1 MLARNVKVD
10 IRDLYKSLATELY
23 ENFVINKKYFAEQ
36 LSNGKYSTKN
46 NIFDPLRIN
55 DMLINQKSYLTYQQ
69 VKTRLKWICLDF
81 DIDKKILEKDFPK
94 DQQKYIDI
102 LINEVREICKFLDS
116 YKIDYLTE
124 FSGNRGIH
132 VWVIFTEP
140 VEKSHA

>member
-81 DIDKKILEKDFPK
+81 DIDKKDTRKGL
-94 DQQKYIDI
+94 
-102 LINEVREICKFLDS
+102 S
-116 YKIDYLTE
+116 
-124 FSGNRGIH
+124 
-132 VWVIFTEP
+132 
-140 VEKSHA
+140 